1 VSFVLA
7 CDLGGTSFRAGL
19 IDRSGKTVAEAAV
32 PAPSGLAGT
41 HGCEIDPNEWWL
53 SFETAGVQLLR
64 DDPVAFAEIAA
75 VAICGV
81 TRTQVFLGPDGEPS
95 RPALTWRD
103 TRAAEVADRLKAR
116 FSGLH
121 PEADQ
126 INAFHP
132 LARMAWL
139 AEAEGD
145 VFCDLTAVLEPKDY
159 LNFRLTGTLV
169 TDPVSAARLLASAR
183 PSGPDATDLMTAIGA
198 PRTLLPPR
206 HEPWEAMG
214 RVGGRLA
221 APFDRLAG
229 RPVLTSSNDTWVGV
243 VGLGAMRPGY
253 AYNISGTTEVLGVLS
268 REPTTAE
275 GLLTV
280 DWRGLHQLGGPS
292 QNGADTISWLVSLLQ
307 GGPEGPPLG
316 EAVAALLRGA
326 RDPQPLIFL
335 PYLQGERVPYWD
347 AGLRGAFIGLNRR
360 HGATDLAWAVLEG
373 VAFQNRVVL
382 ERAEAALGGQVEEI
396 RLGGGAA
403 ANPVWRQVKADICGR
418 PIVVG
423 SSQEPGLL
431 GAAILAWTALG
442 VFPSLAT
449 AQNALATVAARHAP
463 DAARSARYDDLYRLF
478 RQSEAA
484 MTPLAHGLADMAGP
498 GSPP

>member
-7 CDLGGTSFRAGL
+7 CDLGGTSFRAAL
-19 IDRSGKTVAEAAV
+19 IDRAGKAVAEAAV
-32 PAPSGLAGT
+32 HAPSGLAGT
-41 HGCEIDPNEWWL
+41 HGCEIDPKDWWL
-53 SFETAGVQLLR
+53 AFQTASARLVR
-64 DDPVAFAEIAA
+64 DDPGAFAAIAA

-103 TRAAEVADRLKAR
+103 TRAAEVGERLKAR
-116 FSGLH
+116 FSGIH

-139 AEAEGD
+139 AKEEGD
-145 VFCDLTAVLEPKDY
+145 VFRGLKAVLEPKDY
-159 LNFRLTGTLV
+159 LNFRLTGTLA

-183 PSGPDATDLMTAIGA
+183 PPGSDETDLMTAIGA

-206 HEPWEAMG
+206 CEPWEAMG
-214 RVGGRLA
+214 HVGEGLA

-229 RPVLTSSNDTWVGV
+229 RPVLTSSNDTWVAV
-243 VGLGAMRPGY
+243 VGLGAMRAGY

-268 REPTTAE
+268 REPKPAE
-275 GLLTV
+275 GLLSV

-307 GGPEGPPLG
+307 GGADGPPLR
-316 EAVAALLRGA
+316 ETVAVLLRGV

-347 AGLRGAFIGLNRR
+347 PGLRGAFLGLNRR

-382 ERAEAALGGQVEEI
+382 ERAEAALGRQVEEI

-403 ANPVWRQVKADICGR
+403 TNPIWRQVKADICGR

-423 SSQEPGLL
+423 SSQEPGVL
-431 GAAILAWTALG
+431 GAAILAWAALG
-442 VFPSLAT
+442 AFPSLAA
-449 AQNALATVAARHAP
+449 AQDSLATVAARHAP
-463 DAARSARYDDLYRLF
+463 DAARSARYDDLYRVF

-484 MTPLAHGLADMAGP
+484 VTPLAHDLAAMAGP

>member
-1 VSFVLA
+1 
-7 CDLGGTSFRAGL
+7 
-19 IDRSGKTVAEAAV
+19 
-32 PAPSGLAGT
+32 
-41 HGCEIDPNEWWL
+41 
-53 SFETAGVQLLR
+53 
-64 DDPVAFAEIAA
+64 
-75 VAICGV
+75 
-81 TRTQVFLGPDGEPS
+81 
-95 RPALTWRD
+95 
-103 TRAAEVADRLKAR
+103 
-116 FSGLH
+116 
-121 PEADQ
+121 
-126 INAFHP
+126 
-132 LARMAWL
+132 
-139 AEAEGD
+139 
-145 VFCDLTAVLEPKDY
+145 
-159 LNFRLTGTLV
+159 
-169 TDPVSAARLLASAR
+169 
-183 PSGPDATDLMTAIGA
+183 
-198 PRTLLPPR
+198 
-206 HEPWEAMG
+206 
-214 RVGGRLA
+214 
-221 APFDRLAG
+221 
-229 RPVLTSSNDTWVGV
+229 
-243 VGLGAMRPGY
+243 
-253 AYNISGTTEVLGVLS
+253 
-268 REPTTAE
+268 
-275 GLLTV
+275 
-280 DWRGLHQLGGPS
+280 
-292 QNGADTISWLVSLLQ
+292 
-307 GGPEGPPLG
+307 
-316 EAVAALLRGA
+316 VAALLRGA